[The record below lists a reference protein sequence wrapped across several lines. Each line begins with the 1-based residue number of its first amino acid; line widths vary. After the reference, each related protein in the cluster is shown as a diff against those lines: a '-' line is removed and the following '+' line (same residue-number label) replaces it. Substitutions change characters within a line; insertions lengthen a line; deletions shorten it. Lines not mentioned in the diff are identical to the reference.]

1 MVFAIKEAVVI
12 DLGLT
17 SKKVLVT
24 GAGRGIGHEIA
35 LRFAQAGCDVGV
47 SDIDS
52 SAAEATAAEIK
63 ALGRSSCSL
72 KADVSREAEVEA
84 MFKAFYDAFQTI
96 DVLVNNAG
104 ITRDT
109 LLIRMKETDWDQVLD
124 VNLKSVFLC
133 CREAARTMMRVRSG
147 KIINIASVVGING
160 NAGQVNYSA
169 SKAGII
175 GLTRTLAK
183 ELASRSVLINA
194 VAPGL
199 IKTPM
204 TDKLSDADRDR
215 LINDVP
221 VKHMGKPAD
230 VANAVLFLASSLAD
244 YITGEVLV
252 VDGGLVLR

>member
-1 MVFAIKEAVVI
+1 MAIN
-12 DLGLT
+12 LGLEN
-17 SKKVLVT
+17 KKVLVT
-24 GAGRGIGHEIA
+24 GSGRGIGKAIA
-35 LRFAQAGCDVGV
+35 LRLAEAGCDVGV
-47 SDIDS
+47 SDVDLA
-52 SAAEATAAEIK
+52 AAEATAAEIK
-63 ALGRSSCSL
+63 ALGRSSCAL
-72 KADVSREAEVEA
+72 KADVSKEAEVEA

-96 DVLVNNAG
+96 EILVNNAG

-109 LLIRMKETDWDQVLD
+109 LIVRMKETDWDSVIS

-133 CREAARTMMRVRSG
+133 CREAAKTMMRARCG

-175 GLTRTLAK
+175 GITRTLAK
-183 ELASRSVLINA
+183 ELASRSILINA
-194 VAPGL
+194 VAPGF

-204 TDKLSDADRDR
+204 TDKLNDTERDR

-221 VKHMGKPAD
+221 LKHMGMPAD
-230 VANAVLFLASSLAD
+230 IANAVLFLASSMAD

>member
-1 MVFAIKEAVVI
+1 MTVN
-12 DLGLT
+12 LGLE
-17 SKKVLVT
+17 KKKTLVT
-24 GAGRGIGHEIA
+24 GSGRGIGKSIA
-35 LRFAQAGCDVGV
+35 LRLAEAGCDVGV
-47 SDIDS
+47 SDVDLA
-52 SAAEATAAEIK
+52 AAEATAAEIRS
-63 ALGRSSCSL
+63 LGRSSCAI
-72 KADVSREAEVEA
+72 KADVSKEAEVES

-96 DVLVNNAG
+96 DILVNNAG

-109 LLIRMKETDWDQVLD
+109 LIVRMKETDWDQVIN

-133 CREAARTMMRVRSG
+133 CREAAKTMMRARCG

-175 GLTRTLAK
+175 GITRTLAK
-183 ELASRSVLINA
+183 ELASRSILINA
-194 VAPGL
+194 VAPGF

-204 TDKLSDADRDR
+204 TDKLNDTERNR

-221 VKHMGKPAD
+221 LKHMGMPAD
-230 VANAVLFLASSLAD
+230 IANAVLFLASSLAD